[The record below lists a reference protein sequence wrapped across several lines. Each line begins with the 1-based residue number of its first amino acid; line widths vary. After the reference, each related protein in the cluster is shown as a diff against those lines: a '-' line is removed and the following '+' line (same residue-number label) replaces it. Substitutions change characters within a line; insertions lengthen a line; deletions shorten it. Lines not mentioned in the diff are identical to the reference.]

1 MPENDSSK
9 SNLGES
15 YQPNATKTYT
25 PKVITQQTQDS
36 YSPVLTTGGSYQ
48 PVIPITVSSEQ
59 PTPPTGGSG
68 VPAAR
73 SNGSEGG
80 SNPSAQSPSE

>member
-1 MPENDSSK
+1 MPENDSNK
-9 SNLGES
+9 SNLSES

-25 PKVITQQTQDS
+25 PKVIRQQAQDS
-36 YSPVLTTGGSYQ
+36 YSPVLTTARSYQ

-80 SNPSAQSPSE
+80 SNPPTHSPSE